1 MENLNELKPVG
12 KLSPFAHFCCTIG
25 NLPTSYM
32 ISLTYEEQLL
42 WLCNY
47 LEKTVIPAVNTN
59 AEAVAELQSLYNQ
72 LKKYVDN
79 YFDNLDVQEEINN
92 KLDQMA
98 ESGQLQEI
106 ITSYLNVNGILAF
119 NTVNDMKNAT
129 NLVNGSF
136 ASTLGYYNIN
146 DGGKA
151 QYKIR
156 QITNEDIIDNGSIIP
171 LVNSNNLIAELI
183 TDEANV
189 KKFGAKG
196 DNLTDDTTSISN
208 AMIYARKNKLAVY
221 FPKGKYVVT
230 NKLPNMDAGSI
241 MYGDESIGSNSSYS
255 SQIIDNRV
263 NNREWLIEYYQVD
276 QTTLLNERGTTIRN
290 LAFINSDD
298 NNEDTKWLINFRY
311 ILETVLIE
319 NLFIQGYERIFYAN
333 DTNNIVFRNIR
344 CDKVGSYTDNENKYY
359 AFDFDG
365 LFGSLFD
372 NLQIDKSRYM
382 FKSTTRNGSTLGGQ
396 CRFVNCHF
404 EQTSNFNTTSSSPND
419 ALILIDTN
427 YTHQFENCMFVPA
440 DSEDYSSNA
449 PYMIYSPNSRVLI
462 NNCYFFGAF
471 TNRRKSLFING
482 ICSIS
487 NCDFVNCSNRAVI
500 LSEGSNISNSH
511 FNYYADSDVT
521 NLIYI
526 IDNNIKN
533 MPKCENNILNITL
546 SPNLTSLTLLPALF
560 MFYQDYSLEVTDKK
574 YNKSLNYQITNKWTS
589 MFAIQKTYPDFTLN
603 RPYKIKISSLISGAD
618 FYYEGIIKV
627 NNNGSV
633 EKVQNIVNNNVES
646 HPIDIWNLG
655 NKLMIQVDFINSW
668 VDIKVE
674 DLNNLPLTCYMD
686 NTSVNVGNNIGH
698 LYINS

>member
-1 MENLNELKPVG
+1 MSNINYNFNKLTPFKFFCLTNFPFIEEDFDALTYYELLCKVVEYLNKVIDTTNSIGTQTEELTNAFIELK
-12 KLSPFAHFCCTIG
+12 S
-25 NLPTSYM
+25 
-32 ISLTYEEQLL
+32 
-42 WLCNY
+42 
-47 LEKTVIPAVNTN
+47 
-59 AEAVAELQSLYNQ
+59 
-72 LKKYVDN
+72 YVDN
-79 YFDNLDVQEEINN
+79 YFTNLDVQTEINN
-92 KLDQMA
+92 KLDEMA
-98 ESGQLQEI
+98 ESGELTQIIAQYLQLAG
-106 ITSYLNVNGILAF
+106 LLCF

-311 ILETVLIE
+311 ILEIVLIE

-333 DTNNIVFRNIR
+333 DTNNFVFRNIR

-365 LFGSLFD
+365 LFGGLFD
-372 NLQIDKSRYM
+372 NIEFDHSRYM

-427 YTHQFENCMFVPA
+427 YAHQFENCMFVPA
-440 DSEDYSSNA
+440 DSGDYSSNA
-449 PYMIYSPNSRVLI
+449 PYMIYSPNSRLLI
-462 NNCYFFGAF
+462 NNCYFVGDYK
-471 TNRRKSLFING
+471 NRRKSHFING

-487 NCDFVNCSNRAVI
+487 NSDFVNCSDSAIV
-500 LSEGSNISNSH
+500 LGEGSNISNSH
-511 FNYYADSDVT
+511 FGYYADSDVT

-526 IDNNIKN
+526 INNNIKN
-533 MPKCENNILNITL
+533 MPKCENNILDIKL
-546 SPNLTSLTLLPALF
+546 STNLTSLTLVPALF
-560 MFYQDYSLEVTDKK
+560 MFYQDYSLAVTNKK

-627 NNNGSV
+627 NNNGSI
-633 EKVQNIVNNNVES
+633 EKVQTIINNNIAN

-686 NTSVNVGNNIGH
+686 NTGVNVGNNIGH
-698 LYINS
+698 LYIDS